1 MHLRLFRAS
10 ESRNSLCKYSGMNS
24 RNVVIYPWHQ
34 FDLINGGT
42 LTSLS
47 RVRTWLVWILN
58 SVVGLLEYGKRPE
71 WAASF
76 LALLKGKAFLKE
88 VFKGVYRMRY
98 SYESMCVH
106 PQLRK
111 DRRQLL
117 CCVILYKGVERAKT
131 KRDGEYADDPLT
143 LPPSL
148 IMPSC
153 CMGGRH
159 QFVGQIG

>member
-1 MHLRLFRAS
+1 MTGLNFELRGRSVRIRKAT
-10 ESRNSLCKYSGMNS
+10 GMS
-24 RNVVIYPWHQ
+24 CI
-34 FDLINGGT
+34 F
-42 LTSLS
+42 S
-47 RVRTWLVWILN
+47 
-58 SVVGLLEYGKRPE
+58 
-71 WAASF
+71 
-76 LALLKGKAFLKE
+76 KAFLKE
-88 VFKGVYRMRY
+88 VLKGVYRMIY

-117 CCVILYKGVERAKT
+117 CCVMLYKGVERAKT